1 MGLRYYP
8 DSNPGFTRRR
18 RGRGFSYLAADGT
31 RIGTRAV
38 IERLKALAVPP
49 AYADVWFSPHANGHL
64 QASGRDDARRK
75 QYIYHPDWAA
85 RRAEV
90 KFDQL
95 APFGA
100 ALPAIRRWIATR
112 LGGEPGA
119 FETAAAAVLALLDR
133 ASLRVGAPDY
143 ATQNGTHGATTLLPK
158 HATIDD
164 SGLTLRFP
172 AKGGTQVETHL
183 KGARLAALL
192 DDCQDLPG
200 AHLITFGGGALI
212 RSEHLRD
219 ILSDLA
225 GAEMTPKTFRT
236 WNGTH
241 AAFLAATESSTI
253 MAQAEAAAARL
264 HNTPTIARSSYIHP
278 KVIAL
283 TEEDRRAVLE
293 TTTPDGYRRGEPAL
307 LALLRG

>member
-1 MGLRYYP
+1 MALRYYP
-8 DSNPGFTRRR
+8 DSNPGISRQR
-18 RGRGFSYLAADGT
+18 RGRGFSYLAADGS
-31 RIGTRAV
+31 RIDQAEV
-38 IERLKALAVPP
+38 IDRLKALAVPP
-49 AYADVWFSPHANGHL
+49 AYGDVWLSPYANGHL

-85 RRAEV
+85 QRAEV

-95 APFGA
+95 VPFGE

-112 LGGEPGA
+112 LGREPGA

-143 ATQNGTHGATTLLPK
+143 AAQNGTHGATTLLPR
-158 HATIDD
+158 HAEIDD
-164 SGLTLRFP
+164 TGLTLRFP
-172 AKGGTQVETHL
+172 AKGGTEVETHL
-183 KGARLAALL
+183 KGARLAAVL

-200 AHLITFGGGALI
+200 AHLITFGDGALV
-212 RSEHLRD
+212 RSEHLRE

-225 GAEMTPKTFRT
+225 GTEITPKTFRT

-241 AAFLAATESSTI
+241 AAFLAASEATTI
-253 MAQAEAAAARL
+253 AALADAAADRL
-264 HNTPTIARSSYIHP
+264 HNTPTIARTSYIHP

-283 TEEDRRAVLE
+283 AENDQRAPIE
-293 TTTPDGYRRGEPAL
+293 TDTADGYRRGEPAL
-307 LALLRG
+307 LDLLRN